1 MRMPVYLEN
10 NTRDGRALDEVSDA
24 VDDAIHSNLPNRDV
38 SVNIAK
44 LKAQAQADVA
54 AWDSAAQFDSEKD
67 KAAFRDYEAAC
78 DREQHTKQTVEFNVR
93 KRREFDEGRGKRAR
107 MGVWE
112 AIEMLE
118 TLVDDSD
125 PDTELSQI
133 EHLLQTAEAI
143 RRDGKPE
150 WMQVVGLVHDLGKLL
165 YFFGSEG
172 QWDVVGDTFIVGCAF
187 PDQIIYPGSFTE
199 NPDFTHPTYSSKYG
213 MYEPNCGLDSV
224 MLSWGHDEYLYHV
237 MKDQSSLPEEGLAMI
252 RYHSFYPWHREKA
265 YEYLLNEKDKK
276 AMEAVLA
283 FNPYDLYSKSDEAVN
298 PEKLKPYY
306 QGLIA
311 KFFPPELDW

>member
-1 MRMPVYLEN
+1 MRMPEYLKD
-10 NTRDGRALDEVSDA
+10 TKRDGRALDQVSDA
-24 VDDAIHSNLPNRDV
+24 VDD
-38 SVNIAK
+38 VNIAK
-44 LKAQAQADVA
+44 LKAQAQADMA
-54 AWDSAAQFDSEKD
+54 AWDTAAQFDTEKD

-78 DREQHTKQTVEFNVR
+78 DRVKAFYKEQHTKQTVEFNVR
-93 KRREFDEGRGKRAR
+93 KRREFEEGRGKRAR

-118 TLVDDSD
+118 KLVDDSD
-125 PDTELSQI
+125 PDTELTQI

-172 QWDVVGDTFIVGCAF
+172 QWDDTFIVGCAF
-187 PDQIIYPGSFTE
+187 PDSIVYPGSFTD
-199 NPDFTHPTYSSKYG
+199 NPDYSHSVYSSKYG
-213 MYEPNCGLDSV
+213 MYEPNCGLDNV

-265 YEYLLNEKDKK
+265 YEYLLAPKDQK
-276 AMEAVLA
+276 ALEAVRA
-283 FNPYDLYSKSDEAVN
+283 FNPYDLYSKSDDPVD

-306 QGLIA
+306 QDLIG

>member
-1 MRMPVYLEN
+1 MRMPESLQYQN
-10 NTRDGRALDEVSDA
+10 RDGRALDEVSDA
-24 VDDAIHSNLPNRDV
+24 VDD
-38 SVNIAK
+38 VNIAK
-44 LKAQAQADVA
+44 LKAQAQADA
-54 AWDSAAQFDSEKD
+54 EAWDSAAQFDTEKD
-67 KAAFRDYEAAC
+67 KTAFRDYEAAC
-78 DREQHTKQTVEFNVR
+78 DRVKSFYKEQHTMQTVEFNLR
-93 KRREFDEGRGKRAR
+93 KRREFEEGRGKRAR

-172 QWDVVGDTFIVGCAF
+172 QWDVVGDTFVVGCAF
-187 PDQIIYPGSFTE
+187 PDEIIYPGSFTE
-199 NPDFTHPTYSSKYG
+199 NPDFKHPVYSTKHG
-213 MYEPNCGLDSV
+213 MYEPNCGLDNV

-265 YEYLLNEKDKK
+265 YSYLLNDKDRK
-276 AMEAVLA
+276 AMDSVLA
-283 FNPYDLYSKSDEAVN
+283 FNPYDLYSKSDDGVD

-311 KFFPPELDW
+311 KFFPAELDW

>member
-1 MRMPVYLEN
+1 MRMPEYLQN
-10 NTRDGRALDEVSDA
+10 NKRDGRALDEVSDA
-24 VDDAIHSNLPNRDV
+24 VDD
-38 SVNIAK
+38 VNIAK
-44 LKAQAQADVA
+44 LKALARTEMGD
-54 AWDSAAQFDSEKD
+54 WDSVAKFDSEKD
-67 KAAFRDYEAAC
+67 KNAFRDYEAAC
-78 DREQHTKQTVEFNVR
+78 ERVKSFYKEQHTKQTVEFNIR

-125 PDTELSQI
+125 PDTELTQI
-133 EHLLQTAEAI
+133 EHLLQTAEAM

-172 QWDVVGDTFIVGCAF
+172 QWDVVGDTFVVGCAF
-187 PDQIIYPGSFTE
+187 PDTIVYPGSFAE
-199 NPDFTHPTYSSKYG
+199 NPDYVHPVYSTKNG
-213 MYEPNCGLDSV
+213 MYEPGCGLDNV

-252 RYHSFYPWHREKA
+252 RYHSFYPWHRESA
-265 YEYLLNEKDKK
+265 YEHLLAPKDHK
-276 AMEAVLA
+276 ALEAVRA
-283 FNPYDLYSKSDEAVN
+283 FNPYDLYSKSDDPVN

-306 QGLIA
+306 QDLIA

>member
-1 MRMPVYLEN
+1 MRMPDSLQYKN
-10 NTRDGRALDEVSDA
+10 RDGRALDEVSDA
-24 VDDAIHSNLPNRDV
+24 VDE
-38 SVNIAK
+38 VNITK

-54 AWDSAAQFDSEKD
+54 AWDSTAQFDSEKD
-67 KAAFRDYEAAC
+67 KTAFRDYEAAC
-78 DREQHTKQTVEFNVR
+78 DRVKSFYKASACGEQHTKQTVEFNVR
-93 KRREFDEGRGKRAR
+93 KRREFEEGRGKRAR

-172 QWDVVGDTFIVGCAF
+172 QWDVVGDTFVVGCAF
-187 PDQIIYPGSFTE
+187 PDEIVYPGSFTE
-199 NPDFTHPTYSSKYG
+199 NPDFKHPVYSTKHG
-213 MYEPNCGLDSV
+213 MYEPNCGLDNV

-265 YEYLLNEKDKK
+265 YSYLLNEKDKK
-276 AMEAVLA
+276 AMDSVLA
-283 FNPYDLYSKSDEAVN
+283 FNPYDLYSKSDDGVD